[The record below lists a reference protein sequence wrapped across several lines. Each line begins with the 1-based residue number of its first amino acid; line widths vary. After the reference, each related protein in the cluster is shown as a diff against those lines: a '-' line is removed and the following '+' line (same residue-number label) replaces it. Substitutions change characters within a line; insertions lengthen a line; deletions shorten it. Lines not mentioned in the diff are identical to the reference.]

1 MYGAPDELEGRPLKA
16 DNRGPALAHLS
27 PGHLE
32 GAPDAAGLADGEA
45 AGHLPVYARLELLG
59 HGLAR
64 VAQVAQDLGAVYGR
78 DLIALKAAAHSLTYP
93 QPRSAAWA
101 ACAMAGLFML

>member
-1 MYGAPDELEGRPLKA
+1 MELPTSSRAVPPKA
-16 DNRGPALAHLS
+16 DNRGPVLAHLS
-27 PGHLE
+27 PDHLE

-45 AGHLPVYARLELLG
+45 AGHLPVYARLELRG

-78 DLIALKAAAHSLTYP
+78 DLIALKAAVHSLTYP

-101 ACAMAGLFML
+101 ACAMDGLFML